1 MQRLHNG
8 WDVLWLAVSS
18 AELALVVPPKCIY
31 PTHFHQHGRVG
42 GAEGH
47 VNNTMFPQ
55 FLERCR
61 YKHLRDLQLSFVED
75 AALHLHDERLTLV

>member
-55 FLERCR
+55 LLEI
-61 YKHLRDLQLSFVED
+61 KSQFVSIIVQL
-75 AALHLHDERLTLV
+75 LVKCI